1 MTRPKHQQGFYKLW
15 IHFCEHR
22 AFMSKL
28 SWYER
33 GLYQD
38 LLWRAAA
45 GEPLPADPADLALF
59 LGGTPMP
66 TVGEVTMLIGLI
78 RSELR
83 PHPTDPSLIQ
93 FIYIEEQR
101 EAALAKARNMARPQR
116 RSTDL
121 KLVTAG
127 RNCDPRGA
135 TVPVRE
141 PHAIEQESGRN
152 CDPRG
157 TAETLGAQ
165 RISSGFPL
173 EGVAPNSP
181 NSSPILAPIAPK
193 EFDDE

>member
-1 MTRPKHQQGFYKLW
+1 MTRPKHQQGFHKLW

-45 GEPLPADPADLALF
+45 GEPIPADPGDLSLF
-59 LGGTPMP
+59 LGGSPMP
-66 TVGEVTMLIGLI
+66 TREDMVMLIGLI

-83 PHPTDPSLIQ
+83 PHPTDPGLIQ
-93 FIYIEEQR
+93 FTYVEEQR
-101 EAALAKARNMARPQR
+101 EAALAKAKNMARPQR

-121 KLVTAG
+121 KVVTAG

-135 TVPVRE
+135 TVPDRE
-141 PHAIEQESGRN
+141 PHAIEPNSGRN
-152 CDPRG
+152 CDPGG
-157 TAETLGAQ
+157 TAVPLGAQ
-165 RISSGFPL
+165 RISSRSRL
-173 EGVAPNSP
+173 EGVALNSP
-181 NSSPILAPIAPK
+181 NSAPIAPA
-193 EFDDE
+193 EFDAGDADE